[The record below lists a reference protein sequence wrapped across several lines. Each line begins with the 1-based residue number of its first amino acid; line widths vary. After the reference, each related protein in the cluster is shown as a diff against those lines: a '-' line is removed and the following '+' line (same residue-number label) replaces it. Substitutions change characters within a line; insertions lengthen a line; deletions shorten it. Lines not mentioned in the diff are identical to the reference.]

1 MRVWLLALGS
11 ILVGITSALACMW
24 LEFSGG
30 VEQFEPHNQSARP
43 PDAGNDSGEKPLPR
57 AVMTGGTDY
66 DFGVGQRDGSLSHE
80 FVIKNEGR
88 VALTLSKGPTSCKCT
103 LSDLAQDQVP
113 PGEIAKVKLQWKLTT
128 TAKRFRQTA
137 EIHTND
143 PALPTILFSVQG
155 KVLDIVRLDPTE
167 LVLSSRSSG
176 EGGKAHFRLYSYSV
190 ERFQVIEHEF
200 TNQELAPYFS
210 LAIQPLSADEVKQE
224 PDAKYGLVAELTVK
238 PGLPLGP
245 INQTI
250 RLTTDVP
257 EASKF
262 EVSVTGSVVSDI
274 AIVGSQNFD
283 EERDVLRLG
292 TIAQAEGARASLR
305 ILVKGPHRR
314 DVRMTV
320 KETDPADVL
329 AVSLGEATEINNGA
343 VFMYP
348 LTVEIPKGARP
359 VDRLGSDQFKLGK
372 IVIETT
378 HPTSKIIK
386 LYVRFSVK

>member
-11 ILVGITSALACMW
+11 ILVGIAAALVCVW
-24 LEFSGG
+24 LEFSG
-30 VEQFEPHNQSARP
+30 VAEQFEPHNQSAQIQET
-43 PDAGNDSGEKPLPR
+43 GGDSGEKPLPR
-57 AVMTGGTDY
+57 AVAVGGTDY

-88 VALTLSKGPTSCKCT
+88 VPLTLTKGATSCKCT
-103 LSDLAQDQVP
+103 LSELPQDQVP
-113 PGEIAKVKLQWKLTT
+113 PGGTAKVTLQWKLTT
-128 TAKRFRQTA
+128 AAKRFRQTA
-137 EIHTND
+137 EIRTND
-143 PALPTILFSVQG
+143 PALSLILFSVQG
-155 KVLDIVRLDPTE
+155 KVVDLVRVDPTE
-167 LVLSSRSSG
+167 LVLSNLSSG
-176 EGGKAHFRLYSYSV
+176 EGGNAQIRLYGYGV
-190 ERFQVIEHEF
+190 DRFQVLQHEF
-200 TNQELAPYFS
+200 TNQDLAPYFS
-210 LAIQPLSADEVKQE
+210 LAIQPLPADEVQRE
-224 PDAKYGLVAELTVK
+224 PDAKYGPLAELTVK

-274 AIVGSQNFD
+274 AIVGPQIFD
-283 EERDVLRLG
+283 EVREVLKFG
-292 TIAQAEGARASLR
+292 TVAQSEGARASLR

-314 DVRMTV
+314 DVRLTV
-320 KETDPADVL
+320 KEPDPPDSLV
-329 AVSLGEATEINNGA
+329 VSLGEATEINNGA
-343 VFMYP
+343 VIMFP

-378 HPTSKIIK
+378 HPTSKVIN